1 MIKIPQKNAEKH
13 IEKVKIPGNS
23 YYFKENYIKILFKYN
38 FIQYLINMFNDI
50 NNGIMQI
57 IQFAAFQ
64 PLITKMLE
72 NENSIYYIVMS
83 SPIILLSILLYVFD
97 YNTLNKQVFLRF
109 YYNNFFSFPSEL
121 QIIGDRYLKHTSYT
135 TKSSVLTSDLFNAL
149 WDYTTNK
156 MNTDIYAIKEW
167 RTFRVETEYSTDDM
181 LTCDNKFVINQTS
194 SIYLED
200 DIHLTVKTIN
210 DKLEISS
217 GYSKTEVD
225 QEKVIMTLFSYNK
238 DVYFLQK
245 FLNKIHDE
253 YKKRK
258 HNERQGKLFH
268 YYMNDINDGDCMWK
282 ETPYE
287 SSKTFENL
295 FFEGKKDTI
304 KRIDFFLNNKDYY
317 YKWGV
322 PYTLGIGLH
331 GPPGT
336 GKTSFIKALANKTR
350 RHLVTISLNKIKTEN
365 DFMIAFSSNFRCNDE
380 TKKYSF
386 KDLIIVL
393 EDIDCMSEIVFE
405 RNNES
410 DSDNDNDNETEEE
423 NLQLNKDKLKNMIND
438 VINGKSTDDT
448 YKKSPQIDNK
458 ITLSFILNVIDGVR
472 ENPGRILVITSNHYD
487 KLDPALIRPGRI
499 DLTLEMKN
507 ATIPLIKT
515 MYKHFFSVSFP
526 KQYLGKLRDH
536 VVSPCELINYR
547 FKSKN
552 SSDFLKLLLDKMNF

>member
-1 MIKIPQKNAEKH
+1 
-13 IEKVKIPGNS
+13 
-23 YYFKENYIKILFKYN
+23 
-38 FIQYLINMFNDI
+38 MFPDFS
-50 NNGIMQI
+50 NGIMQI

-64 PLITKMLE
+64 PIFTKLLE
-72 NENSIYYIVMS
+72 NENSIYYIIIS
-83 SPIILLSILLYVFD
+83 SPIILFFTIFLYFD

-109 YYNNFFSFPSEL
+109 YYNNLFSFPAEL
-121 QIIGDRYLKHTSYT
+121 EITGERYLKHSNYT
-135 TKSSVLTSDLFNAL
+135 TKSSVLTSELFNAL

-156 MNTDIYAIKEW
+156 NNTDIYSIKEW
-167 RTFRVETEYSTDDM
+167 RTFQMENEFTQEDKVT
-181 LTCDNKFVINQTS
+181 DNKFVINQSS

-210 DKLEISS
+210 DKVEVSS

-238 DVYFLQK
+238 DVYFLK
-245 FLNKIHDE
+245 NFLNKLRKE
-253 YKKRK
+253 YQKRK
-258 HNERQGKLFH
+258 DEERQGKLFH
-268 YYMNDINDGDCMWK
+268 YYLNDISDGDSMWK

-317 YKWGV
+317 YKWGI

-336 GKTSFIKALANKTR
+336 GKTSFIKALANKTK
-350 RHLVTISLNKIKTEN
+350 RHLITISLNKIKTEN
-365 DFMIAFSSNFRCNDE
+365 DFISAFSTTFRCNDE

-386 KDLIIVL
+386 KDVIIVL

-410 DSDNDNDNETEEE
+410 DSDNDNETEIEE
-423 NLQLNKDKLKNMIND
+423 NPHQKKEKLKNMIKD
-438 VINGKSTDDT
+438 VISGKSTDDT
-448 YKKSPQIDNK
+448 YKKIPQIDNK
-458 ITLSFILNVIDGVR
+458 ITLSFILNIIDGVR

-487 KLDPALIRPGRI
+487 KLDSALTRPGRI

-507 ATIPLIKT
+507 ASIPLIKT

-526 KQYLGKLRDH
+526 KQYLGKLRDD

-552 SSDFLKLLLDKMNF
+552 SSDFLKFLLNKMEA